1 MATQVAPTPVT
12 TPETAAKQRAV
23 RIREQL
29 SYVGTI
35 AEMAALV
42 ADPAQAG
49 RSFEVSQDVFAH
61 YTAKLRLLPQRPDDV
76 DRVNAMLDINLPQDT
91 TMAMTGEVT
100 CPACSHRF
108 SFADHLASVLRMG
121 MHMKEHLAR
130 LLTSDHYVLTVAT
143 HTPRE
148 MMCPQCGTTSLFARY
163 CYQTAGYAYAS
174 EGQ

>member
-12 TPETAAKQRAV
+12 TEHKRAV

-29 SYVGTI
+29 PYVGTI
-35 AEMAALV
+35 EEMAALV

-49 RSFEVSQDVFAH
+49 RSFEVGQEVFAH

-76 DRVNAMLDINLPQDT
+76 DRVNAMLGINLSPDT
-91 TMAMTGEVT
+91 TLAMTGEVT

-108 SFADHLASVLRMG
+108 SFADHLAAVLGMG
-121 MHMKEHLAR
+121 THVQEHLAR
-130 LLTSDHYVLTVAT
+130 LLSSDRYVLTVAS

-163 CYQTAGYAYAS
+163 CYQAAGYAYAI

>member
-1 MATQVAPTPVT
+1 VPTT
-12 TPETAAKQRAV
+12 EKRAV

-29 SYVGTI
+29 PFVG
-35 AEMAALV
+35 AVEEMAALV

-49 RSFEVSQDVFAH
+49 RSFAVTQAVFEH

-76 DRVNAMLDINLPQDT
+76 DRVNALLGIALPPDT
-91 TMAMTGEVT
+91 TLAMTGEVT

-121 MHMKEHLAR
+121 THMKEHLAR
-130 LLTSDHYVLTVAT
+130 LLTSKQHVLTVAS

-148 MMCPQCGTTSLFARY
+148 MMCPECGTTSLFARY
-163 CYQTAGYAYAS
+163 CYQAAEYAYAT
-174 EGQ
+174 EPH